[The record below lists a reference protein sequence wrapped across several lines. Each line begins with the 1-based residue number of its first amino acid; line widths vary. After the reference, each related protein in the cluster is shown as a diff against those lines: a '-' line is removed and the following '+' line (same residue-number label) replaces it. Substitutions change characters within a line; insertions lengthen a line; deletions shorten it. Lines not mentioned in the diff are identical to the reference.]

1 MSTFSLNT
9 SKESSIPRE
18 YGRSLFQKNVL
29 AFWPVKHAM
38 RYYLLHEH
46 QEVNTV

>member
-1 MSTFSLNT
+1 M
-9 SKESSIPRE
+9 EE
-18 YGRSLFQKNVL
+18 LFFKKNVL
-29 AFWPVKHAM
+29 AFWRVKHTM